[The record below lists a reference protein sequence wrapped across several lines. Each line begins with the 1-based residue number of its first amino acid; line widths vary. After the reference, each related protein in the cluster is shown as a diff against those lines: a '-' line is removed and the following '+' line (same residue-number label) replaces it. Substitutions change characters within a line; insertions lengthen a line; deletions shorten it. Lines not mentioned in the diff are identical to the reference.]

1 MRPILL
7 SFGGGI
13 NSTALLLEW
22 VEQGKPLDLVIFAD
36 TGSEMPE
43 TYEFIDKYVIP
54 FCKKH
59 KIHFE
64 TVYYTVSNKVAG
76 VKKGH
81 WVEGERVSIYDYYEY
96 QKAVPSM
103 IKRSCTDKFKISPI
117 EKYIKQKWGDKNL
130 PLRLIGIDAGE
141 SHRAKFIV
149 DPKTGKKINVVAVS
163 ARSIN
168 KKRKFKVN
176 KKIFY
181 KNPLE
186 IFKKNNID
194 ILFEA
199 IGLSDGISKKVVET
213 ALKSKIHVITPNKA
227 LISKHGN
234 ELAKLAEKNKVNLE
248 FEASVAGGIP
258 ILRSIKE
265 GLATNKI
272 SKVYGILNGTSN
284 YILSEMENS
293 NENFADVLKKAQ
305 ILGYA
310 EPGNP
315 KLDLNGFDAFAKV
328 RILSA
333 LAFNSKISK
342 HKCLMEGIEKIELK
356 DIKIANQLDLR
367 IKLLGISELKNNHL
381 FETVHPCLVSKKSY
395 IGNVNG
401 VMNAVILQ
409 GKPVGESVLQGEGAG
424 PGPTS
429 SSLLSDLLSI
439 LRGNIKKPFGVSVS
453 KLKSLKPYN
462 VNNYVNS
469 LYLRFEVKDKPGVL
483 SEITNRLAKYKISV
497 KRLIQTPDKKN
508 NKATIVIITHKTT
521 ETNIHNCLSIF
532 KKNKNIL
539 KTPTLIRL
547 LG

>member
-1 MRPILL
+1 MKNIV
-7 SFGGGI
+7 
-13 NSTALLLEW
+13 N
-22 VEQGKPLDLVIFAD
+22 
-36 TGSEMPE
+36 
-43 TYEFIDKYVIP
+43 
-54 FCKKH
+54 
-59 KIHFE
+59 
-64 TVYYTVSNKVAG
+64 VAVVG
-76 VKKGH
+76 LGQVGNYLFNELIVKKK
-81 WVEGERVSIYDYYEY
+81 D
-96 QKAVPSM
+96 
-103 IKRSCTDKFKISPI
+103 I
-117 EKYIKQKWGDKNL
+117 EL
-130 PLRLIGIDAGE
+130 
-141 SHRAKFIV
+141 
-149 DPKTGKKINVVAVS
+149 KTGKRVNVVAIS
-163 ARSIN
+163 AKNIN
-168 KKRKFKVN
+168 KKRKDKIN
-176 KKIFY
+176 RKIFY
-181 KNPLE
+181 KNPFE
-186 IFKKNNID
+186 IFKKEKVD
-194 ILFEA
+194 ILFEV
-199 IGLSDGISKKVVET
+199 IGQSDGVSKKLVET
-213 ALKSKIHVITPNKA
+213 ALKNKIHVITPNKA

-234 ELAKLAEKNKVNLE
+234 NLAKLAEKNNVNLE

-265 GLATNKI
+265 GLATNKL

-293 NENFADVLKKAQ
+293 EQNFADVLKKAQ

-333 LAFNSKISK
+333 LAFNSKISNK
-342 HKCLMEGIEKIELK
+342 KCLMEGIEKIDLK

-367 IKLLGISELKNNHL
+367 IKLLGISELKNNQL

-401 VMNAVILQ
+401 VMNAVILN

-439 LRGNIKKPFGVSVS
+439 LRGNIKNPFGVSVNN
-453 KLKSLKPYN
+453 LKTLKTYN

-483 SEITNRLAKYKISV
+483 SQITNRLAKYKISV

-508 NKATIVIITHKTT
+508 NKATIVIVTHKTT
-521 ETNIHNCLSIF
+521 ELNCKSCLSIF
-532 KKNKNIL
+532 NKNKNII
-539 KTPTLIRL
+539 KSPTLIRL
-547 LG
+547 LD

>member
-1 MRPILL
+1 M
-7 SFGGGI
+7 
-13 NSTALLLEW
+13 N
-22 VEQGKPLDLVIFAD
+22 
-36 TGSEMPE
+36 
-43 TYEFIDKYVIP
+43 
-54 FCKKH
+54 
-59 KIHFE
+59 KI
-64 TVYYTVSNKVAG
+64 VNVAVVG
-76 VKKGH
+76 LGQVGNYLFNELIVKKK
-81 WVEGERVSIYDYYEY
+81 D
-96 QKAVPSM
+96 
-103 IKRSCTDKFKISPI
+103 I
-117 EKYIKQKWGDKNL
+117 EL
-130 PLRLIGIDAGE
+130 
-141 SHRAKFIV
+141 
-149 DPKTGKKINVVAVS
+149 KTGKRVNVVAIS
-163 ARSIN
+163 AKNIN
-168 KKRKFKVN
+168 KKRKYKIN
-176 KKIFY
+176 RKIFY
-181 KNPLE
+181 KNPFE
-186 IFKKNNID
+186 IFKKEKVD
-194 ILFEA
+194 ILFEV
-199 IGLSDGISKKVVET
+199 IGQSDGVSKKLVET
-213 ALKSKIHVITPNKA
+213 ALKNKIHVITPNKA

-234 ELAKLAEKNKVNLE
+234 NLAKLAEKNNVNLE

-265 GLATNKI
+265 GLATNKL

-293 NENFADVLKKAQ
+293 EQNFADVLKKAQ

-333 LAFNSKISK
+333 LAFNSKISNK
-342 HKCLMEGIEKIELK
+342 KCLMEGIEKIDLK

-367 IKLLGISELKNNHL
+367 IKLLGISELKNNQL

-401 VMNAVILQ
+401 VMNAVILN

-439 LRGNIKKPFGVSVS
+439 LRGNIKNPFGVSVNN
-453 KLKSLKPYN
+453 LKTLKTYN

-483 SEITNRLAKYKISV
+483 SQITNRLAKYKISV

-508 NKATIVIITHKTT
+508 NKATIVIVTHKTT
-521 ETNIHNCLSIF
+521 ELNCKSCLSIF
-532 KKNKNIL
+532 NKNKNII
-539 KTPTLIRL
+539 KSPTLIRL
-547 LG
+547 LD